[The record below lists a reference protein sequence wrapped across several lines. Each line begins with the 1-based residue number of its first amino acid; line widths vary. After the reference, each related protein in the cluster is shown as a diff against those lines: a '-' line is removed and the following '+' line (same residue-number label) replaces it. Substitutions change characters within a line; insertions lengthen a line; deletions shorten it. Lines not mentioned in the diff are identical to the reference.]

1 MIKVDVEEKDGLPKV
16 YVGEAIQIGK
26 GEGKLNGIIVENG
39 LHRYSVLCFSKS
51 GIPFLWRERVRKEP
65 YIGFDPIEFGPTP
78 IYNFEYPV
86 LVSEDP
92 QLLVEHLAEKC
103 GHVKKL
109 KSMSIKITEEE
120 D

>member
-1 MIKVDVEEKDGLPKV
+1 MLKVDVEEKTGLPKV
-16 YVGEAIQIGK
+16 YVGDAIQIGK

-39 LHRYSVLCFSKS
+39 LHL
-51 GIPFLWRERVRKEP
+51 LNERVRKEP
-65 YIGFDPIEFGPTP
+65 YIGFYPIEFGPTP